1 MQITCNATL
10 SVPLTLVYHY
20 ILTIKPN
27 MFLDMLL
34 QQASASS
41 PLEINEEGRKQE
53 PAAVLEQEKG
63 CPRCVMT

>member
-1 MQITCNATL
+1 
-10 SVPLTLVYHY
+10 VYHY

-53 PAAVLEQEKG
+53 PAVLEQEKG
-63 CPRCVMT
+63 CPRYVMI